1 MHVRFLPAIWA
12 LLLLVMSCSD
22 KPSVEIPR
30 PVANQIRISED
41 SQDYFDLGL
50 TFSKEEASESI
61 IFKATAP
68 WVSSFTDASAMDW
81 LTVEPASGEAGI
93 IEMRITAQGNA
104 GAERSTMLVLQ
115 CGAVKKRLTVTQE
128 GKAVEPTDP
137 TQVQS
142 ITLNKTELVMA
153 PGDVEELVAIVLPET
168 APQTVKWSVSDDSVV
183 LVDNGV
189 VIALREGIAT
199 VTATAGDKSAT
210 CQVTVTEEEPEPE
223 YQFFITP
230 TSINLEAGEA
240 DIEITVTC
248 TGGYHLSSFPDWITN
263 TTPENNAHVYTFH
276 VAANPNTEARNDV
289 IVFCDDKGL
298 CLSCMVKQKGK
309 TPDTTE
315 GGNEDIDDGDPINW

>member
-142 ITLNKTELVMA
+142 VTLNKTELLMS
-153 PGDVEELVAIVLPET
+153 PGDVEELVATVLPET
-168 APQTVKWSVSDDSVV
+168 APQTVSWSVSDDRVV
-183 LVDNGV
+183 LVDQGT
-189 VIALREGIAT
+189 VIAISEGTAT
-199 VTATAGDKSAT
+199 ITATAGGKSAT

-248 TGGYHLSSFPDWITN
+248 TGGYHLSSFPDWVTN
-263 TTPENNAHVYTFH
+263 TTPEDNAHVYTFH

-309 TPDTTE
+309 TPDITE

>member
-1 MHVRFLPAIWA
+1 MRIRVFPFLWA
-12 LLLLVMSCSD
+12 LALLVTGCSD

-30 PVANQIRISED
+30 PVVNQIRISED

-50 TFSKEEASESI
+50 TFSEEGASESI
-61 IFKATAP
+61 TFKATAP
-68 WVSSFTDASAMDW
+68 WVSSFADVSALEW
-81 LTVEPASGEAGI
+81 LTIDPPFGEAGI
-93 IEMRITAQGNA
+93 IEMTIAANPNA
-104 GAERSTMLVLQ
+104 GEERSTVLVLQ
-115 CGAVKKRLTVTQE
+115 CGAVKKRLTISQE
-128 GKAVEPTDP
+128 GKPVDP
-137 TQVQS
+137 TKVQS
-142 ITLNKTELVMA
+142 ITLSKTELVMA
-153 PGDVEELVAIVLPET
+153 PGEVEELVATVLPET
-168 APQTVKWSVSDDSVV
+168 AQQTVRWSVSDDTVV
-183 LVDNGV
+183 LVDNGT
-189 VIALREGIAT
+189 VIAISEGTAT
-199 VTATAGDKSAT
+199 ITATAGDKSAT
-210 CQVTVTEEEPEPE
+210 CQVTVKEEEPE

-248 TGGYHLSSFPDWITN
+248 TGGYHLSSFPDWVTN
-263 TTPENNAHVYTFH
+263 TTPESNDNVFTFH

>member
-1 MHVRFLPAIWA
+1 MRIRVFPFLWA
-12 LLLLVMSCSD
+12 LALLVTGCSD

-30 PVANQIRISED
+30 PVVNQIRISED

-50 TFSKEEASESI
+50 TFSEEGASESI
-61 IFKATAP
+61 TFKATAP
-68 WVSSFTDASAMDW
+68 WVSSFADVSALEW
-81 LTVEPASGEAGI
+81 LTIDPPFGEAGI
-93 IEMRITAQGNA
+93 IEMTIAANPNA
-104 GAERSTMLVLQ
+104 GEERSTVLVLQ
-115 CGAVKKRLTVTQE
+115 CGAVKKRLTISQE
-128 GKAVEPTDP
+128 GKPVDP
-137 TQVQS
+137 TKVQS
-142 ITLNKTELVMA
+142 ITLSKTELVMA
-153 PGDVEELVAIVLPET
+153 PGEVEELVATVLPET
-168 APQTVKWSVSDDSVV
+168 AQQTVRWSVSDDTVV
-183 LVDNGV
+183 LVDNGT
-189 VIALREGIAT
+189 VIAISEGTAT
-199 VTATAGDKSAT
+199 ITATAGDKSAT
-210 CQVTVTEEEPEPE
+210 CQVTVKEEGPE

-263 TTPENNAHVYTFH
+263 TTPENNGHVYTFH

>member
-41 SQDYFDLGL
+41 SQDYFDMGL
-50 TFSKEEASESI
+50 TFSKDGASESI
-61 IFKATAP
+61 TFKATAP
-68 WVSSFTDASAMDW
+68 WVSSFADASAQEW
-81 LTVEPASGEAGI
+81 LTVNPASGEAGI
-93 IEMRITAQGNA
+93 IEMDIVANPNA
-104 GAERSTMLVLQ
+104 GEERSTTLVLQ

-142 ITLNKTELVMA
+142 VTLNKTELVMA
-153 PGDVEELVAIVLPET
+153 PGDVEELVAIVLPAT
-168 APQTVKWSVSDDSVV
+168 APQAVSWSVSDDRVV
-183 LVDNGV
+183 LVDQGT
-189 VIALREGIAT
+189 VIAISEGTAT
-199 VTATAGDKSAT
+199 ITATAGGKSAT
-210 CQVTVTEEEPEPE
+210 CQVTVKEEEPE

-248 TGGYHLSSFPDWITN
+248 TGSYHLSNFPDWVTN
-263 TTPENNAHVYTFH
+263 TTPENNGHVYTFH

>member
-61 IFKATAP
+61 FFKATAP
-68 WVSSFTDASAMDW
+68 WVSSFTDASAVDW

-104 GAERSTMLVLQ
+104 GAERSTILVLQ

-142 ITLNKTELVMA
+142 VTLNKTELFMA

-168 APQTVKWSVSDDSVV
+168 APQTVSWSVSDDRVV
-183 LVDNGV
+183 LVDQGT
-189 VIALREGIAT
+189 VIAISEGTAT
-199 VTATAGDKSAT
+199 ITATAGGKSAT
-210 CQVTVTEEEPEPE
+210 CQVTVKEEEPE

-263 TTPENNAHVYTFH
+263 TTPENNNDVFTFH
-276 VAANPNTEARNDV
+276 VAANPSTEPRTDV
-289 IVFCDDKGL
+289 IVFCDDIGA
-298 CLSCMVKQKGK
+298 CLSCVVTQKGK
-309 TPDTTE
+309 QTDTTE
-315 GGNEDIDDGDPINW
+315 GGNEDVDDGDPINW

>member
-1 MHVRFLPAIWA
+1 MRIRVFPFLWA
-12 LLLLVMSCSD
+12 LALLVTGCSD

-30 PVANQIRISED
+30 PVVNQIRISED

-50 TFSKEEASESI
+50 TFSEEGASESI
-61 IFKATAP
+61 TFKATAP
-68 WVSSFTDASAMDW
+68 WVSSFADVSALEW
-81 LTVEPASGEAGI
+81 LTIDPPFGEAGI
-93 IEMRITAQGNA
+93 IEMTIAANPNVGE
-104 GAERSTMLVLQ
+104 ERSTVLVLQ
-115 CGAVKKRLTVTQE
+115 CGAVKKRLTISQE
-128 GKAVEPTDP
+128 GKPVDP
-137 TQVQS
+137 TKVQS
-142 ITLNKTELVMA
+142 ITLSKTELVMA
-153 PGDVEELVAIVLPET
+153 PGEVEELVATVLPET
-168 APQTVKWSVSDDSVV
+168 AQQTVSWSVSDDRVV
-183 LVDNGV
+183 LVDQGT
-189 VIALREGIAT
+189 VIAISEGTAT
-199 VTATAGDKSAT
+199 ITATAGGKSAT
-210 CQVTVTEEEPEPE
+210 CQVTVKEEGPE

-263 TTPENNAHVYTFH
+263 TTPENNGHVYTFH